1 MGMDPRRCPLC
12 GHSMTGQPVEQV
24 PVPRDSGPDM
34 IVTAHK
40 DCPDLAPADEY

>member
-1 MGMDPRRCPLC
+1 MA
-12 GHSMTGQPVEQV
+12 GQPVEQV

-40 DCPDLAPADEY
+40 ECDSAPADED